1 MGTHPIFESDFDC
14 LTDFTMGLFG
24 AAKTDPK
31 KQVNEMSSL
40 LRRETRGIERQI
52 RDIERQQ
59 DKTKNMLKQN
69 AKNGDKEACR
79 ILARELV
86 NSKKAVSRMYQS
98 KAKVNSVMINMKTQL
113 ATIRITGAVEK
124 STAVM
129 ASMSR
134 LIKIPELQKTM
145 TSMSKE
151 MTKMGI
157 IDEMMDDAMS
167 SLDPE
172 DIEEAAD
179 TEIEKVLYELTEGAI
194 GSMPAAGST
203 NLPTAE
209 AEEEDEIDDD
219 MLNRLAG
226 LRA

>member
-1 MGTHPIFESDFDC
+1 M
-14 LTDFTMGLFG
+14 
-24 AAKTDPK
+24 
-31 KQVNEMSSL
+31 
-40 LRRETRGIERQI
+40 
-52 RDIERQQ
+52 
-59 DKTKNMLKQN
+59 
-69 AKNGDKEACR
+69 
-79 ILARELV
+79 
-86 NSKKAVSRMYQS
+86 
-98 KAKVNSVMINMKTQL
+98 NMKTQL

-179 TEIEKVLYELTEGAI
+179 TEVKSSVPVHLIFGLGLT
-194 GSMPAAGST
+194 SNCHS
-203 NLPTAE
+203 NH
-209 AEEEDEIDDD
+209 
-219 MLNRLAG
+219 
-226 LRA
+226 

>member
-1 MGTHPIFESDFDC
+1 
-14 LTDFTMGLFG
+14 
-24 AAKTDPK
+24 
-31 KQVNEMSSL
+31 
-40 LRRETRGIERQI
+40 
-52 RDIERQQ
+52 
-59 DKTKNMLKQN
+59 
-69 AKNGDKEACR
+69 
-79 ILARELV
+79 
-86 NSKKAVSRMYQS
+86 
-98 KAKVNSVMINMKTQL
+98 MKTQL

-179 TEIEKVLYELTEGAI
+179 TEVPFDGRFIEPNLTLNFR
-194 GSMPAAGST
+194 SKRYYT
-203 NLPTAE
+203 N
-209 AEEEDEIDDD
+209 
-219 MLNRLAG
+219 
-226 LRA
+226 

>member
-1 MGTHPIFESDFDC
+1 
-14 LTDFTMGLFG
+14 
-24 AAKTDPK
+24 
-31 KQVNEMSSL
+31 
-40 LRRETRGIERQI
+40 
-52 RDIERQQ
+52 
-59 DKTKNMLKQN
+59 
-69 AKNGDKEACR
+69 
-79 ILARELV
+79 
-86 NSKKAVSRMYQS
+86 
-98 KAKVNSVMINMKTQL
+98 MKTQL

-179 TEIEKVLYELTEGAI
+179 TEVKILESPSLRLSCQPLNTE
-194 GSMPAAGST
+194 T
-203 NLPTAE
+203 NF
-209 AEEEDEIDDD
+209 
-219 MLNRLAG
+219 
-226 LRA
+226 

>member
-1 MGTHPIFESDFDC
+1 
-14 LTDFTMGLFG
+14 
-24 AAKTDPK
+24 
-31 KQVNEMSSL
+31 
-40 LRRETRGIERQI
+40 
-52 RDIERQQ
+52 
-59 DKTKNMLKQN
+59 
-69 AKNGDKEACR
+69 
-79 ILARELV
+79 
-86 NSKKAVSRMYQS
+86 
-98 KAKVNSVMINMKTQL
+98 MKTQL

-145 TSMSKE
+145 TQMSKE

-179 TEIEKVLYELTEGAI
+179 TEVL
-194 GSMPAAGST
+194 
-203 NLPTAE
+203 
-209 AEEEDEIDDD
+209 EIPGP
-219 MLNRLAG
+219 LHFVGPLV
-226 LRA
+226 

>member
-1 MGTHPIFESDFDC
+1 M
-14 LTDFTMGLFG
+14 
-24 AAKTDPK
+24 
-31 KQVNEMSSL
+31 
-40 LRRETRGIERQI
+40 
-52 RDIERQQ
+52 
-59 DKTKNMLKQN
+59 
-69 AKNGDKEACR
+69 
-79 ILARELV
+79 
-86 NSKKAVSRMYQS
+86 
-98 KAKVNSVMINMKTQL
+98 NMKTQL

-179 TEIEKVLYELTEGAI
+179 TEVNHLTGLFAI
-194 GSMPAAGST
+194 
-203 NLPTAE
+203 NL
-209 AEEEDEIDDD
+209 
-219 MLNRLAG
+219 
-226 LRA
+226 

>member
-1 MGTHPIFESDFDC
+1 M
-14 LTDFTMGLFG
+14 
-24 AAKTDPK
+24 
-31 KQVNEMSSL
+31 
-40 LRRETRGIERQI
+40 
-52 RDIERQQ
+52 
-59 DKTKNMLKQN
+59 
-69 AKNGDKEACR
+69 
-79 ILARELV
+79 
-86 NSKKAVSRMYQS
+86 
-98 KAKVNSVMINMKTQL
+98 NMKTQL

-179 TEIEKVLYELTEGAI
+179 TEVKFYRQFRSILSLTSAWPRIAI
-194 GSMPAAGST
+194 QIT
-203 NLPTAE
+203 E
-209 AEEEDEIDDD
+209 
-219 MLNRLAG
+219 
-226 LRA
+226 

>member
-1 MGTHPIFESDFDC
+1 M
-14 LTDFTMGLFG
+14 
-24 AAKTDPK
+24 
-31 KQVNEMSSL
+31 
-40 LRRETRGIERQI
+40 
-52 RDIERQQ
+52 
-59 DKTKNMLKQN
+59 
-69 AKNGDKEACR
+69 
-79 ILARELV
+79 
-86 NSKKAVSRMYQS
+86 
-98 KAKVNSVMINMKTQL
+98 NMKTQL

-179 TEIEKVLYELTEGAI
+179 TEVPFDGRSTESNLTLNFRLKRYY
-194 GSMPAAGST
+194 T
-203 NLPTAE
+203 N
-209 AEEEDEIDDD
+209 
-219 MLNRLAG
+219 
-226 LRA
+226 

>member
-1 MGTHPIFESDFDC
+1 
-14 LTDFTMGLFG
+14 
-24 AAKTDPK
+24 
-31 KQVNEMSSL
+31 
-40 LRRETRGIERQI
+40 
-52 RDIERQQ
+52 
-59 DKTKNMLKQN
+59 
-69 AKNGDKEACR
+69 
-79 ILARELV
+79 
-86 NSKKAVSRMYQS
+86 
-98 KAKVNSVMINMKTQL
+98 MKTQL

-179 TEIEKVLYELTEGAI
+179 TEVPLDRAIRLIFDLNLT
-194 GSMPAAGST
+194 ST
-203 NLPTAE
+203 
-209 AEEEDEIDDD
+209 
-219 MLNRLAG
+219 
-226 LRA
+226 

>member
-1 MGTHPIFESDFDC
+1 
-14 LTDFTMGLFG
+14 
-24 AAKTDPK
+24 
-31 KQVNEMSSL
+31 
-40 LRRETRGIERQI
+40 
-52 RDIERQQ
+52 
-59 DKTKNMLKQN
+59 
-69 AKNGDKEACR
+69 
-79 ILARELV
+79 
-86 NSKKAVSRMYQS
+86 
-98 KAKVNSVMINMKTQL
+98 MKTQL

-157 IDEMMDDAMS
+157 IEEMMDDAMS

-179 TEIEKVLYELTEGAI
+179 TEVKILEPPSLRLSCQPLNTE
-194 GSMPAAGST
+194 T
-203 NLPTAE
+203 
-209 AEEEDEIDDD
+209 DF
-219 MLNRLAG
+219 
-226 LRA
+226 